1 MDLEPFNEVE
11 KKYDLLN
18 INIDGYYFW
27 IYARAEIAWHFEQKI
42 GHLGASQGQRKISK
56 GEHVKI
62 NWGKFKNIILN

>member
-27 IYARAEIAWHFEQKI
+27 IYARAEIAWHFEQKNRTSRSI
-42 GHLGASQGQRKISK
+42 TGTEKNKQRGACKNQLGEI
-56 GEHVKI
+56 
-62 NWGKFKNIILN
+62 